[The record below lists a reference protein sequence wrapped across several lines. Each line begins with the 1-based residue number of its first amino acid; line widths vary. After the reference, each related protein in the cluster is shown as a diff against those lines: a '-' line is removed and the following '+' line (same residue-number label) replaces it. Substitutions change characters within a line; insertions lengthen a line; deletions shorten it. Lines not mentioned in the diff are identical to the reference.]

1 MKKEFYFET
10 GVHQIDIKKCPFCGR
25 LPEFVVTGR
34 YTRDSLSLLGANIKF
49 GCAACDVYPRSS
61 GHLYNIEF
69 IINPNNMSGI
79 RCVKDE
85 RLDLIDLWNKRS
97 DAGDVGGDI

>member
-10 GVHQIDIKKCPFCGR
+10 GVHQMNIKKCPFCGS

-34 YTRDSLSLLGANIKF
+34 YTRGDFVGANIKF
-49 GCAACDVYPRSS
+49 GCAACDVYPRAT
-61 GHLYNIEF
+61 GHLYDIEI

-85 RLDLIDLWNKRS
+85 RLDLIELWNKRS
-97 DAGDVGGDI
+97 DAGDIGGDV